1 MQAEHIVQIIAD
13 WAKAQPTIQAVA
25 LVGSHARGSAG
36 ADSDID
42 LVLIVTDPRAFR
54 DETAWLDTI
63 GWNAMG
69 ARPQRWQDEDYG
81 ALWSRRLWLETN
93 HGEIE
98 FGFASPSWD
107 DVNPL
112 DPGTRSVI
120 ADGCRILHDPR
131 KILSRLCDAVS
142 GPGCC

>member
-1 MQAEHIVQIIAD
+1 MQAERIIQIIAD

-36 ADSDID
+36 SDSDID
-42 LVLIVTDPRAFR
+42 LVLIVTDPHAFR
-54 DETAWLDTI
+54 AETGWLDTI
-63 GWNAMG
+63 GWNAVG
-69 ARPQRWQDEDYG
+69 ARPQKWQDEDYG
-81 ALWSRRLWLETN
+81 ELWSRRLWLEKN

-98 FGFASPSWD
+98 FGFASPSWA

-120 ADGCRILHDPR
+120 ADGCRILYDAR
-131 KILSRLCDAVS
+131 RILSRLCDAVS
-142 GPGCC
+142 GPECS

>member
-1 MQAEHIVQIIAD
+1 MQAERIIQIIAD
-13 WAKAQPTIQAVA
+13 WATAQPTIQAVA

-36 ADSDID
+36 LDSDID
-42 LVLIVTDPRAFR
+42 LVLIVTDPHAFR
-54 DETAWLDTI
+54 AETAWLDTI
-63 GWNAMG
+63 GWNAVG
-69 ARPQRWQDEDYG
+69 ARPQKWQDEDYG
-81 ALWSRRLWLETN
+81 ELWSRRLWLEKN

-98 FGFASPSWD
+98 FGFAAPSWA

-120 ADGCRILHDPR
+120 AGGCRILYNSR

-142 GPGCC
+142 GPECS